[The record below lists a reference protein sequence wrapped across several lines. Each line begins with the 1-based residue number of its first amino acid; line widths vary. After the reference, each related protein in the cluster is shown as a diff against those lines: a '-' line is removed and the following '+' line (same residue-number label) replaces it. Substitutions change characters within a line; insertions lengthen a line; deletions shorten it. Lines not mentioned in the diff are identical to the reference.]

1 MGRHTDTTRPT
12 DAGSRSVNRTTDPD
26 PLRSDGTAPSLPHR
40 PDPIHAYIA
49 DAWSDDPD
57 RTTRRGDTSPYPY
70 FV

>member
-12 DAGSRSVNRTTDPD
+12 DSVNRTTDPDPD

-49 DAWSDDPD
+49 DAWSDDSD